1 MGDQRRRGGPSG
13 LLLVALLGLVLGV
26 AACGRGDDQNAGDVR
41 MALAI
46 VPESPSVEPV
56 TLALTVNT
64 TDGEPVSGAELQA
77 EGNMNHAGMEPVFAE
92 LIEQEPGV
100 YQSEGFAFTM
110 GGDWIITITGELADG
125 EPVSETFD
133 VSVTE

>member
-1 MGDQRRRGGPSG
+1 
-13 LLLVALLGLVLGV
+13 
-26 AACGRGDDQNAGDVR
+26 